1 MDETRWERRL
11 AREKQRTQILE
22 RVIEDKTREL
32 HLANEKLR
40 EHNSSLETTIAGR
53 TADLRAA
60 LEAAQ
65 AASRAKSDFLAQ
77 MSHELR
83 TPLHGLSG
91 TIEALARTEL
101 NSEQRRLLDL
111 SQKSASGLLRVIGDV
126 LDFSRIECGKLEFEI
141 RPTCIQ
147 DVVAQAASSF
157 AAAAEQKGLTLR
169 SEVTASDPTWVKA
182 DSHRI
187 GQVLANLLSNAIKF
201 TTRGELAIKVK
212 AEQID
217 DQVRATWQVSDS
229 GCGMSQD
236 AAARIFEAFQQAEA
250 ATTRKFGGTG
260 LGLSIVK
267 GIVEAMGG
275 EIDITSE
282 EGMGTTFTFTTVNEA
297 CDPVRNRTNE
307 TDVAVDLA
315 DKTVLVVDDHPIN
328 RMLCETML
336 AEAGCKLLFAT
347 SGAEAI
353 MQVAQSSPD
362 IVLMDCHMPGM
373 TGLEATKVIRATG
386 YDAPILAVSADV
398 TSDNANAVVAA
409 GMQGILGKPF
419 HQADLFSRM
428 ASLLAGESIIESPS
442 RQANSNTI
450 PIFSVDEAI
459 VLVGGREEMV
469 VRLCEVFLEELPASV
484 ELVLSAVRSGDAA
497 AQHRN
502 AHSLKGAASV
512 ISASRLSTLMAELES
527 AGRKGTAMPEVAEQI
542 EKVAKD
548 TTEALAAYLA
558 SKATV

>member
-1 MDETRWERRL
+1 MDDARWEKRL
-11 AREKQRTQILE
+11 AREKQRTAILE

-40 EHNSSLETTIAGR
+40 EHNNSLEETVANR

-60 LEAAQ
+60 LSAAE

-83 TPLHGLSG
+83 TPLHGLGG

-101 NSEQRRLLDL
+101 NNEQRRLLDL

-126 LDFSRIECGKLEFEI
+126 LDFSRIESGKLDFEL

-157 AAAAEQKGLTLR
+157 AAAAEQKGLILR
-169 SEVTASDPTWVKA
+169 SEVTAANPTWILA
-182 DSHRI
+182 DSHRT
-187 GQVLANLLSNAIKF
+187 GQVLANLLSNAVKF
-201 TTRGELAIKVK
+201 TDRGELSIKVH
-212 AEQID
+212 AEQAGEK
-217 DQVRATWQVSDS
+217 VTATWQISDT
-229 GCGMSQD
+229 GCGMSQE
-236 AAARIFEAFQQAEA
+236 AASRIFDAFQQAEA

-275 EIDITSE
+275 EINVVSE
-282 EGMGTTFTFTTVNEA
+282 SGKGTTFTFTTVNEA
-297 CDPVRNRTNE
+297 CEPAQDA
-307 TDVAVDLA
+307 TDQSNVAVDLA
-315 DKTVLVVDDHPIN
+315 GKKILVVDDHPIN

-336 AEAGCKLLFAT
+336 AETGCKLLFAT

-353 MQVAQSSPD
+353 LQVAQNSPD

-373 TGLEATKVIRATG
+373 TGLEATQVIRATG

-398 TSDNANAVVAA
+398 TSENANAVVAS

-419 HQADLFSRM
+419 HQADLFSRL
-428 ASLLAGESIIESPS
+428 ASLLAGESIADSPTDQNDS
-442 RQANSNTI
+442 DAI

-459 VLVGGREEMV
+459 TLVGDREDMV
-469 VRLCEVFLEELPASV
+469 VRLCEVFLEELPASA
-484 ELVLSAVRSGDAA
+484 EQVLTALRTGDTA
-497 AQHRN
+497 AQHHN
-502 AHSLKGAASV
+502 AHGLKGSASV
-512 ISASRLSTLMAELES
+512 ISASRLSALMAELEA
-527 AGRKGTAMPEVAEQI
+527 AGRAGTAMPELADQVERVVK
-542 EKVAKD
+542 E
-548 TTEALAAYLA
+548 TTEALTSYLA
-558 SKATV
+558 SKAAV